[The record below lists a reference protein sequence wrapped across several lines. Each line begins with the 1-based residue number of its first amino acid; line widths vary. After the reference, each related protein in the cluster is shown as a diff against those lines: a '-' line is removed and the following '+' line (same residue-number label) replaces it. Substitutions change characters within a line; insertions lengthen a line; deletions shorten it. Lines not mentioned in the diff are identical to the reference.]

1 MASKFLAFNLWKLIH
16 RKLEI
21 HVLDVDS
28 RHLHNVDCE
37 QLVDLRL
44 LCDRAELHCFDCL
57 NDRLKRNHSQSFIH
71 NCHLG
76 ETARS
81 LSLANVQIYVG
92 NFVEVAE
99 DSCQL
104 LAVGDF
110 LVQFLQKSCTLLG
123 HYCIVSLESDN
134 RTETFNNCWQARPSR
149 IACTTNALS
158 DDKQPIVSLLRKYAL
173 HARSQVVQFIKQ
185 IKFLVFNIL

>member
-1 MASKFLAFNLWKLIH
+1 MASEFLTFYLWKLFH

-28 RHLHNVDCE
+28 SHLHDVNCK

-44 LCDRAELHCFDCL
+44 LCHCAKLHGFDCL
-57 NDRLKRNHSQSFIH
+57 NYRLQRNHSQSFIH

-81 LSLANVQIYVG
+81 LSLANVKVHIG
-92 NFVEVAE
+92 NFVDVAE

-110 LVQFLQKSCTLLG
+110 LVQFLKKSCTLLG
-123 HYCIVSLESDN
+123 HNCIVSLKSDD
-134 RTETFNNCWQARPSR
+134 RTETFNNCWQA
-149 IACTTNALS
+149 
-158 DDKQPIVSLLRKYAL
+158 
-173 HARSQVVQFIKQ
+173 
-185 IKFLVFNIL
+185 